1 MFTIV
6 MGNWSLAVNESFKE
20 NMTAKQKHET
30 QIIVTQVGFGEG
42 VSGRGSSISKASKPQ
57 CEGG

>member
-6 MGNWSLAVNESFKE
+6 MGNWSLMGNESFKE
-20 NMTAKQKHET
+20 NMISKQKHKT

-42 VSGRGSSISKASKPQ
+42 VPGRGSSISKASKAQ
-57 CEGG
+57 REGG